1 MTYRYERGERQVRKI
16 VVCATTRVPT
26 GGIPMLSVQGDL
38 APASGIVIGVS
49 IGTAIWEVAILVV
62 WHFM

>member
-1 MTYRYERGERQVRKI
+1 MRDDKGYLPRGI
-16 VVCATTRVPT
+16 L
-26 GGIPMLSVQGDL
+26 MLSVQGDL